1 MQFVLFVALLLQQD
15 KARELEIRKAT
26 AQVMADLAEWCGQK
40 KLRVEARA
48 WCDEALLLLSDHPK
62 AKALRPKIDGDT
74 EADEAAAKE
83 YEKKLEAAAKKISKG
98 YRELAVCK
106 HAPQDNAR
114 YDGYLIRAYELDTK
128 GTEPVFQAEWRAAYQ
143 KKDLDRVHRLLSSS
157 EKVKPDE
164 KNAKVLREVELKLAE
179 TKPVLRT
186 AKNHPIQYYLALP
199 KNWSADKTWP
209 ILVTVEGAGCN
220 WLGNCNAFLGARGDR
235 PFILVTPL
243 TFCNTNKLEKAKYPG
258 YPQKLLDE
266 VEKSGRLKWDEEG
279 LLAILEDV
287 RREFHGRDTF
297 FITGFSGGG
306 NLTWRMIFGHPEKL
320 AGASPAC
327 ANFYM
332 TGTISQA
339 PERETVPV
347 KAFQGDKDE
356 YLNGNPNLNAQWET
370 AKKFCDENGFK
381 NVSREMLP
389 GVGHSACVK
398 EVWEFFSGLLS
409 K

>member
-1 MQFVLFVALLLQQD
+1 MHLLLLALLLQD
-15 KARELEIRKAT
+15 KARELEIRRAT
-26 AQVMADLAEWCGQK
+26 AQVLADLADWCGQK
-40 KLRVEARA
+40 KLRVEGRA
-48 WCDEALLLLSDHPK
+48 WCDEALLVSPDHPK
-62 AKALRPKIDGDT
+62 AKALRPKLDGEN

-83 YEKKLEAAAKKISKG
+83 YEKKLEAAAKKIAKG
-98 YRELAVCK
+98 YRELAVVK
-106 HAPQDNAR
+106 HPASENAK
-114 YDGYLIRAYELDTK
+114 YDAYLIRAYELDPK
-128 GTEPVFQAEWRAAYQ
+128 GTEPVFVAEWRAAYQ
-143 KKDLDRVHRLLSSS
+143 KKDLERVHRLLSSS
-157 EKVKPDE
+157 ERVKPDD
-164 KNAKVLREVELKLAE
+164 KHAKVLREVELKIAE

-186 AKNHPIQYYLALP
+186 AKEHPIQYYLALP
-199 KNWSADKTWP
+199 KNWSPDKTWP

-258 YPQKLLDE
+258 YPQELLDE
-266 VEKSGRLKWDEEG
+266 VDRSGRLAWDEAG
-279 LLAILEDV
+279 LLAILAEV
-287 RREFHGRDTF
+287 RKEFAGQEKF

-306 NLTWRMIFGHPEKL
+306 NLTWRMIFGHPEKI

-356 YLNGNPNLNAQWET
+356 YLDGNPNLNAQWAS
-370 AKKFCDENGFK
+370 AKKHCDDHGFK
-381 NVSREMLP
+381 NVTRVMLP
-389 GVGHSACVK
+389 GVGHSTCVN
-398 EVWEFFSGLLS
+398 EVLTFFTELL
-409 K
+409 KK